1 MDTPLI
7 TVSLGVYNRENTVDR
22 AIKSVLAQT
31 YPNFEL
37 VIIDNGSTDRSG
49 QIAEEYAAMDGRI
62 RVVHLHP
69 NQGIT
74 MRFNMG
80 IVTAKGEFL
89 TYLDD
94 DDYLEPDF
102 IDFMYNLIREND
114 ADISICAC
122 PDRGGTGEK
131 LVMTGDEAV
140 IEMMKRKHFNTRP
153 SAKLY
158 RSSLM
163 ENVWYNSKAEVAGLC
178 DAATTYK
185 LLANAGRVAF
195 HGIVKYGYTRN
206 DQNASIWVRDHSKLT
221 PEILDTEAI
230 IHRERTEWLSKRFPE
245 RAEQFL
251 YYELSFDISM
261 VEKINR
267 YKLTDCQPQL
277 NILVDKLKDYQDIF
291 MRSKWLKDFEKE
303 WMEQYVL

>member
-1 MDTPLI
+1 MKPLI
-7 TVSLGVYNRENTVDR
+7 TVSLGTYNREKTVAR
-22 AIKSVLAQT
+22 AIESVLCQT
-31 YPNFEL
+31 YTNFEL
-37 VIIDNGSTDRSG
+37 VIVDNGSTDCSG
-49 QIAEEYAAMDGRI
+49 QIADEYATKDSRV
-62 RVVHLHP
+62 RVVHLSP

-80 IVTAKGEFL
+80 IATAKGEFL

-102 IDFMYNLIREND
+102 LEFMYNLIMEND

-122 PDRGGTGEK
+122 PDRGATGEK
-131 LVMTGDEAV
+131 LVMTGEDAV
-140 IEMMKRKHFNTRP
+140 IEMMKRKRFNTRP

-158 RSSLM
+158 RTALM
-163 ENVWYNSKAEVAGLC
+163 ENIWYPSKAEVAGLC

-185 LLANAGRVAF
+185 LLANAGCVAF
-195 HGIVKYGYTRN
+195 HGIVKYCYTRN
-206 DQNASIWVRDHSKLT
+206 NENGSLWVRDHSKLT

-230 IHRERTEWLSKRFPE
+230 VHRERTQWLSKRFPQ

-261 VEKINR
+261 VEKIHR
-267 YKLTDCQPQL
+267 YELTACQPQL
-277 NILVDKLKDYQDIF
+277 ERLVEKLGTHQEAF
-291 MRSKWLKDFEKE
+291 MKSPWLKDFEKE
-303 WMEQYVL
+303 WMERYVL